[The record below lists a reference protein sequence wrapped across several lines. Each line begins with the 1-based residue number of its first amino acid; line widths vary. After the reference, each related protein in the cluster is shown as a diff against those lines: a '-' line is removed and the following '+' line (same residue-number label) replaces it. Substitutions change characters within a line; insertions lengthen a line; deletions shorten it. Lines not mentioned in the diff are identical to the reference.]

1 MRVPGAKL
9 FFHNYIHYYYLP
21 RFVPEHPKGK
31 LMEAL
36 ARLGLFGFG
45 YITIFILSNLV
56 ADTNERE
63 ANAATILEN
72 FHGVSF
78 LLVTMVLGGWIYFTH
93 FKDKEVPR
101 NLKEILYIFTFVCGF
116 TSIAGFL
123 G

>member
-1 MRVPGAKL
+1 
-9 FFHNYIHYYYLP
+9 
-21 RFVPEHPKGK
+21 
-31 LMEAL
+31 MEAI

-56 ADTNERE
+56 DDTNE
-63 ANAATILEN
+63 LEN

-78 LLVTMVLGGWIYFTH
+78 LLVTIVLGGWIYFTH

-123 G
+123 GYC

>member
-1 MRVPGAKL
+1 
-9 FFHNYIHYYYLP
+9 
-21 RFVPEHPKGK
+21 
-31 LMEAL
+31 MEAL

-56 ADTNERE
+56 AKTNEKSE
-63 ANAATILEN
+63 LTILDN

-78 LLVTMVLGGWIYFTH
+78 LLVTIMLGSWIYLTH

-101 NLKEILYIFTFVCGF
+101 NLKEMLYIFTFVCSF

-123 G
+123 GYC

>member
-1 MRVPGAKL
+1 
-9 FFHNYIHYYYLP
+9 
-21 RFVPEHPKGK
+21 
-31 LMEAL
+31 MEAI

-56 ADTNERE
+56 AKTNEKSE
-63 ANAATILEN
+63 LTILDN

-78 LLVTMVLGGWIYFTH
+78 LLVTIMLGSWIYFTH

-101 NLKEILYIFTFVCGF
+101 NLKEMLYIFTFVCSF

-123 G
+123 GYC

>member
-1 MRVPGAKL
+1 
-9 FFHNYIHYYYLP
+9 
-21 RFVPEHPKGK
+21 
-31 LMEAL
+31 MEAI

-56 ADTNERE
+56 ADT
-63 ANAATILEN
+63 LEN

-78 LLVTMVLGGWIYFTH
+78 LLVTIVLGGWIYFTH

-101 NLKEILYIFTFVCGF
+101 NLKEILYIFTFICGF

-123 G
+123 GYC

>member
-1 MRVPGAKL
+1 
-9 FFHNYIHYYYLP
+9 
-21 RFVPEHPKGK
+21 
-31 LMEAL
+31 MEAL

-56 ADTNERE
+56 AKTNEKSE
-63 ANAATILEN
+63 STILDN

-78 LLVTMVLGGWIYFTH
+78 LLVTIMLGSWIYFTH

-101 NLKEILYIFTFVCGF
+101 NLKEMLYIFTFVCSF

-123 G
+123 GYC

>member
-1 MRVPGAKL
+1 
-9 FFHNYIHYYYLP
+9 
-21 RFVPEHPKGK
+21 
-31 LMEAL
+31 MEAI

-56 ADTNERE
+56 ADTNE
-63 ANAATILEN
+63 LEN

-78 LLVTMVLGGWIYFTH
+78 LLVTIVLGGWIYFTH

-123 G
+123 GYC

>member
-1 MRVPGAKL
+1 
-9 FFHNYIHYYYLP
+9 
-21 RFVPEHPKGK
+21 
-31 LMEAL
+31 MEAL

-56 ADTNERE
+56 ADT
-63 ANAATILEN
+63 LEN

-78 LLVTMVLGGWIYFTH
+78 LLVTIVLGGWIYFTH

-116 TSIAGFL
+116 TSLAGFL
-123 G
+123 GYC

>member
-1 MRVPGAKL
+1 
-9 FFHNYIHYYYLP
+9 
-21 RFVPEHPKGK
+21 
-31 LMEAL
+31 MEAI
-36 ARLGLFGFG
+36 ARLGLFGSA
-45 YITIFILSNLV
+45 YITVYIISNLV
-56 ADTNERE
+56 AS
-63 ANAATILEN
+63 ANTIDGTGLVFFEN

-123 G
+123 GYC

>member
-1 MRVPGAKL
+1 
-9 FFHNYIHYYYLP
+9 
-21 RFVPEHPKGK
+21 
-31 LMEAL
+31 MEAI

-56 ADTNERE
+56 ADTNE
-63 ANAATILEN
+63 LEN

-78 LLVTMVLGGWIYFTH
+78 LFVTGVLAGWIYFTH

-123 G
+123 GYC

>member
-1 MRVPGAKL
+1 
-9 FFHNYIHYYYLP
+9 
-21 RFVPEHPKGK
+21 
-31 LMEAL
+31 MEAI

-56 ADTNERE
+56 ADTNE
-63 ANAATILEN
+63 LEN

-78 LLVTMVLGGWIYFTH
+78 LLVTIVLGGWIYFTH

-101 NLKEILYIFTFVCGF
+101 NLKEMLYIFTFVCGF

-123 G
+123 GYC

>member
-1 MRVPGAKL
+1 
-9 FFHNYIHYYYLP
+9 
-21 RFVPEHPKGK
+21 
-31 LMEAL
+31 MEAL

-78 LLVTMVLGGWIYFTH
+78 LLVTAVLGGWIYFTH

-123 G
+123 GYC